1 MQKPQA
7 LISAD
12 AGERLELMLVA
23 AIATVLGIRTFLAVT
38 GYPQIGGDG
47 LHIAHLLWGGLGLLV
62 ALIIAMSVLGHRP
75 KTLAALIGGI
85 GFGFFIDE
93 VGKFVTTTNDYFYKP
108 AIALIYL
115 AFVAIAL
122 VLRFVRSR
130 RLSPNAALANALD
143 MIADTHSGGL
153 SESEQ
158 SRILEMLDASE
169 QRTPIVAALRDA
181 VAASTTAPDSPNPYE
196 RLKAQL
202 GRCYERVALA
212 PAFFRVVIIA
222 SILFLV
228 VSIPSITILI
238 GTAIAGQSI
247 PVSNA
252 VALALVASFLV
263 TLATLIGVIRLAR
276 HDRIGGLEWLRTSL
290 AISILLAAPIEFW
303 TDELAALPSFIL
315 TLLAYGALGFA
326 LRRERERAD
335 STPSG

>member
-1 MQKPQA
+1 M
-7 LISAD
+7 
-12 AGERLELMLVA
+12 
-23 AIATVLGIRTFLAVT
+23 
-38 GYPQIGGDG
+38 
-47 LHIAHLLWGGLGLLV
+47 
-62 ALIIAMSVLGHRP
+62 
-75 KTLAALIGGI
+75 
-85 GFGFFIDE
+85 
-93 VGKFVTTTNDYFYKP
+93 
-108 AIALIYL
+108 
-115 AFVAIAL
+115 
-122 VLRFVRSR
+122 
-130 RLSPNAALANALD
+130 
-143 MIADTHSGGL
+143 
-153 SESEQ
+153 
-158 SRILEMLDASE
+158 
-169 QRTPIVAALRDA
+169 
-181 VAASTTAPDSPNPYE
+181 
-196 RLKAQL
+196 
-202 GRCYERVALA
+202 
-212 PAFFRVVIIA
+212 IIA